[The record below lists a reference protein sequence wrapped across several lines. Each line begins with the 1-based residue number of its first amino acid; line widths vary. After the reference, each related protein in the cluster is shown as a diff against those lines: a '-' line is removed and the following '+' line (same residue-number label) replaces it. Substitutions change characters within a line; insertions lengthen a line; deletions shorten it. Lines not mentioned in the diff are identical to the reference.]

1 VSRSRLSF
9 LNILVAIVGVA
20 LLIFTVQRAGGWG
33 AVVEGVASVGW
44 WFVVIVLL
52 GAFRMACRTRAWMIC
67 ANEAGTGRREP
78 GTSELRFIDAFG
90 AWLAGDAI
98 GNLTPLG
105 LLASEPTKVL
115 MVRTRI
121 STVTSIASV
130 TIENAFYTA
139 SVCVVLL
146 AGTWLFLQRADVPP
160 GLVQVAE
167 LILTAVAIAAVIGVW
182 AVRTRPAV
190 LSRFAPVIARLAG
203 RSDAPAEA
211 MREVEARIYGVPQWS
226 LGRILHVV
234 SWEAA
239 FHVAAVAEVWIVL
252 ETLVPKVTWTD
263 AFLLESA
270 GRFVTVAFKFVPYR
284 LGIDEAGSGA
294 VATAIGFAPA
304 VGVTLALVRRLRIIV
319 LNAVGL
325 IPLVSSRHKR

>member
-9 LNILVAIVGVA
+9 LNILVAFVGVA

-33 AVVEGVASVGW
+33 AIVEGVASVGW

-67 ANEAGTGRREP
+67 AGDRQ
-78 GTSELRFIDAFG
+78 LRFSDAFG

-105 LLASEPTKVL
+105 LLASEPTKIL

-139 SVCVVLL
+139 SVCVILL

-167 LILTAVAIAAVIGVW
+167 LILAAVAIAAVIGVW
-182 AVRTRPAV
+182 AVRARPAV
-190 LSRFAPVIARLAG
+190 LSRLAPVIAKLAG

-211 MREVEARIYGVPQWS
+211 MRDVEAQIYGVPQWP

-252 ETLVPKVTWTD
+252 ETLVPTVTLID

-294 VATAIGFAPA
+294 VAIVIGFAPA

-325 IPLVSSRHKR
+325 IPLVSSRHVR

>member
-1 VSRSRLSF
+1 VSRSRFSF
-9 LNILVAIVGVA
+9 LNITVAIVGVA

-33 AVVEGVASVGW
+33 AVVQGVASVGW

-52 GAFRMACRTRAWMIC
+52 GTFRMACRTRAWMIC
-67 ANEAGTGRREP
+67 AADGQ
-78 GTSELRFIDAFG
+78 LRFSDAFG

-105 LLASEPTKVL
+105 LLASEPTKIL

-146 AGTWLFLQRADVPP
+146 AGTWLLLQRADVPP
-160 GLVQVAE
+160 GLVQIAE
-167 LILTAVAIAAVIGVW
+167 LILAAAAIAAVIGVW
-182 AVRTRPAV
+182 AARTRPAV
-190 LSRFAPVIARLAG
+190 LSRFAPFIAKLAG

-211 MREVEARIYGVPQWS
+211 MREVEAQIYGVPQWPIV
-226 LGRILHVV
+226 RILHVA

-239 FHVAAVAEVWIVL
+239 FHVAAVAEVWVVL
-252 ETLVPKVTWTD
+252 ATLVPEVTLTD

-294 VATAIGFAPA
+294 VATVIGFAPA
-304 VGVTLALVRRLRIIV
+304 VGVTLALVRRLRIVV

-325 IPLVSSRHKR
+325 IPLVSSRHGR